1 MLQKYTIDKVA
12 EIFYKYPT
20 KDHYLKGIS
29 KEIGLAHTSVKKH
42 LEELSKLSIIKE
54 TTLKKGSRIFP
65 IYKSDINNKTYRKY
79 KTIYNLISLH
89 ESGVIDFLQDK
100 LMPRAIIFF
109 GSYQKGEDTEE
120 SDIDIFVECKK
131 EELDL
136 KKFENKLC
144 RKIQLHFKENFKDYS
159 KELKNNIIN
168 GITLKG
174 FLEGYK
180 WK

>member
-12 EIFYKYPT
+12 EVFYKYPT
-20 KDHYLKGIS
+20 KEHYLKGIS
-29 KEIGLAHTSVKKH
+29 KEINLAHTSVKKH

-54 TTLKKGSRIFP
+54 TILKKGKRIFP
-65 IYKSDINNKTYRKY
+65 VYKADINSKIYRKY
-79 KTIYNLISLH
+79 KTIYNLISIQ
-89 ESGVIDFLQDK
+89 ESEVIDFLYDK
-100 LMPRAIIFF
+100 LMPRAIVFF
-109 GSYQKGEDTEE
+109 GSFQKGEDIED

-144 RKIQLHFKENFKDYS
+144 RKIQLHFKDNFKDYS
-159 KELKNNIIN
+159 KELKNNILN
-168 GITLKG
+168 GIVLSG

-180 WK
+180 